1 MDKNAQ
7 MLYQYLRD
15 VIYAPEAATL
25 DVDALDADF
34 TDLGKGLLYVG
45 DCLLESQ
52 KFAAALAKG
61 NLSCDTPSR
70 ENELAAPLKALH
82 ASLLHLTWQTQ
93 QVAKGDYKQH
103 VDFMGEFAEAFNMM
117 TQQLD
122 ERQQALL
129 STIHE
134 EKRQVQKL
142 ETVAYKDPLTGL
154 FNRFYGLKMLEEW
167 VKKRPSFSLCFVDI
181 DNLKYVN
188 DTYGHPEGDR
198 YIGMVA
204 HAIKSFSAD
213 AVVCRLGGDE
223 FMILAEGMSF
233 EAADARMAEVRDGI
247 LAQQDWKYIRSIS
260 YGVVDTDRGNFFSA
274 SDLLG
279 IADERMYEFKRAHR
293 GERQRAIDKAENSP
307 AIASVAAQGG
317 LF

>member
-1 MDKNAQ
+1 MNENAQ

-15 VIYAPEAATL
+15 VIYAPESAKL
-25 DVDALDADF
+25 DVGLLEEDF
-34 TDLGKGLLYVG
+34 QDLGKGLLYVG
-45 DCLLESQ
+45 ACLMEGQ
-52 KFAAALAKG
+52 KFAEALSKG
-61 NLSCDTPSR
+61 NLSCDIPSR
-70 ENELAAPLKALH
+70 NNELAAPLKALH

-117 TQQLD
+117 IQQLD
-122 ERQQALL
+122 ERQQALI

-142 ETVAYKDPLTGL
+142 ENYAYKDPLTGL
-154 FNRFYGLKMLEEW
+154 FNRLYGLKQLEEW
-167 VKKRPSFSLCFVDI
+167 VKKKTAFSLCFVDI

-198 YIGMVA
+198 YIGLVA
-204 HAIKSFSAD
+204 HYMKTFAPD
-213 AVVCRLGGDE
+213 AVYSRLGGDE
-223 FMILAEGMSF
+223 FMVLAEGMNYAES
-233 EAADARMAEVRDGI
+233 EARIIQVREKI
-247 LAQQDWKYIRSIS
+247 LAQRDWKYIRSIS
-260 YGVVDTDRGNFFSA
+260 YGVVDTDQSNVFSA

-293 GERQRAIDKAENSP
+293 EERQRAISGAEMSP
-307 AIASVAAQGG
+307 AARIIKDD
-317 LF
+317 